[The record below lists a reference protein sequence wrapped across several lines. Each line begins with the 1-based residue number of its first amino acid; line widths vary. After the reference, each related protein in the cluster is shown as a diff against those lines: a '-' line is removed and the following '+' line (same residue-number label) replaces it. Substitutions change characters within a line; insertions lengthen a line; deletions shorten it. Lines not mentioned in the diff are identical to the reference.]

1 VQPPVLPASQFT
13 AFRVMVVC
21 RKKGCRKRPRWPSTF
36 CTTHAMAED
45 LLPRKAVAALPTQSP
60 KNQAGFW
67 GTIVFDNKDVMRA
80 IKRCVDVDSNQKN
93 LNTGYRSFSNLNLA
107 IEPLLELIQLFRSHV
122 PMFLII
128 DILFDQPLR
137 LGSGPLTETLLCDG
151 GSRVEATIVIN
162 RLAVKIDPHLAH
174 LDFVHEPPQTR
185 NKLTFVVRV
194 LELIFELINTS
205 WRPVVIRNF
214 SLDDHGL

>member
-21 RKKGCRKRPRWPSTF
+21 RKKGCRKRPSWPSTF
-36 CTTHAMAED
+36 CTTHAMTED

-60 KNQAGFW
+60 KNQVGFW
-67 GTIVFDNKDVMRA
+67 GTIVFDNEDV
-80 IKRCVDVDSNQKN
+80 
-93 LNTGYRSFSNLNLA
+93 LNG
-107 IEPLLELIQLFRSHV
+107 
-122 PMFLII
+122 
-128 DILFDQPLR
+128 
-137 LGSGPLTETLLCDG
+137 GSG
-151 GSRVEATIVIN
+151 VEATVVIN

-174 LDFVHEPPQTR
+174 LDFVPEPPQTR
-185 NKLTFVVRV
+185 NKLTSVVRV